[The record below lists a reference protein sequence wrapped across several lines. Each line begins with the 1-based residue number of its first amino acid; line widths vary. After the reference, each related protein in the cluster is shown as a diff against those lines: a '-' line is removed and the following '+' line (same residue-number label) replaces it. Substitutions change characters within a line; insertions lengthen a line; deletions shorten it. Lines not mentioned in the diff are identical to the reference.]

1 MVWSLICLTK
11 LYTAPNLKHIISLW
25 RLQFEMGETSL
36 RSADLSFLQ
45 KAAAL
50 KKSELLAV
58 FGNNLN
64 VRADPTAPL
73 WGFMGLQEEAGMRT
87 SSLCKGREINK

>member
-11 LYTAPNLKHIISLW
+11 LYTAPTLKYIISLS
-25 RLQFEMGETSL
+25 RPQLETGEASL
-36 RSADLSFLQ
+36 RFADLSFLQ

-64 VRADPTAPL
+64 GRSDPSAPL

-87 SSLCKGREINK
+87 SSLCKGSEINK